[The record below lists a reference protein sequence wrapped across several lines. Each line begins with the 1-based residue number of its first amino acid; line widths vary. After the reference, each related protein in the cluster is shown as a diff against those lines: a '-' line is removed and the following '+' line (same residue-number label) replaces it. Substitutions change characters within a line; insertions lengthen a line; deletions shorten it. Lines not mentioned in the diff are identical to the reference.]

1 MQISLNFHHL
11 LVQVQVTK
19 VTYVEIEVL
28 DGAFDALHTLADA
41 AKQALGCHYTSF
53 E

>member
-1 MQISLNFHHL
+1 MQILLNFHHL
-11 LVQVQVTK
+11 IVEAQATK
-19 VTYVEIEVL
+19 VTYVKIEVL

-41 AKQALGCHYTSF
+41 AKQALGCHYTRF